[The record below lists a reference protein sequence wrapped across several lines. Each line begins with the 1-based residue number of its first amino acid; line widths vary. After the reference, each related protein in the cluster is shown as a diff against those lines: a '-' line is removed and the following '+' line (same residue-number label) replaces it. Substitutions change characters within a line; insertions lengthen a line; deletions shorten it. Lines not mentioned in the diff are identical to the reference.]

1 MDIELGQSPK
11 SVPLLSCKHKQHI
24 FNRCEKSSSQLLFYE
39 LPELLCVTWGYG
51 LTMMGGRQAG
61 KRDVGL
67 VTYNYSHRRAH
78 THTHVHTQTRTH
90 RLILSCTHTY
100 LKPDKPTQTHVHPQP
115 LAHSCLCPVS
125 KSGVSLIVKHEIKIL
140 FSIS

>member
-1 MDIELGQSPK
+1 MENRVLWLLFKRKEVDIELGQSPK

-67 VTYNYSHRRAH
+67 VTYNYTVTGGPTRTHTHTRTHTNSFMH
-78 THTHVHTQTRTH
+78 THTHT
-90 RLILSCTHTY
+90 
-100 LKPDKPTQTHVHPQP
+100 
-115 LAHSCLCPVS
+115 
-125 KSGVSLIVKHEIKIL
+125 
-140 FSIS
+140 